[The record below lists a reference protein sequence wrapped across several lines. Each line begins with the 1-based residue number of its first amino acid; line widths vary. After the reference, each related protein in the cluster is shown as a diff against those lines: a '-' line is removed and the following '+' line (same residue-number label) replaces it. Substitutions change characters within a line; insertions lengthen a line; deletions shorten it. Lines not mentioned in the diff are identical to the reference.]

1 MDDDDSDR
9 DSINIDLADN
19 DRDSLVDSEQV
30 TSPPPDDLA
39 IEEGYDTDL
48 EIDDDG
54 KTHLYIG
61 CSRAYLLQ
69 E

>member
-9 DSINIDLADN
+9 DSINIDLADD

-30 TSPPPDDLA
+30 TSSPPDDLA

-54 KTHLYIG
+54 TACMFMTSLKNITK
-61 CSRAYLLQ
+61 
-69 E
+69 